1 MQYRIKSLRVKNFK
15 CFDDSKFYEF
25 SFDEEKTP
33 VILTG
38 PNGFGKTTFFD
49 ALELVFSKNITRFET
64 KIENKNTNLLKN
76 ILLNKAEED
85 GYIVVTLVNKNKEYI
100 TLMAK
105 IDHTK
110 KKVVY
115 RDSINFGIE
124 EGSIETQRLNE
135 VLNEYNNWKDNITD
149 FNIIKYNMNE
159 FGVYYY
165 ISQAESVHFLKKN
178 MSERKSTL
186 DALLEVGDASKW
198 SDFVKEELIGKT
210 KLTKG
215 VLINEEIERVNRII
229 KEDGRAL
236 KECYQKAQ
244 DNEPVKYAPIMLCD
258 EVLYWDEEKLDNFS
272 ENDLNRGLSELNRL
286 SLFAKDYD
294 DYEKYV
300 WNSRLEAAIKPS
312 VISDMLLCIPYL
324 SGNGKLEIS
333 KVNHFLEEQDKII
346 EVYNRSAFLR
356 RDDFNVSIFKCS
368 DMERLKEIDEE
379 LIKFNIQ
386 NLNNLCEQIKTNSQE
401 ISDRQNIIIELEKAR
416 EKLHSLNEQYNKD
429 STVCPYCNRQYA
441 DLNELSKGF
450 NDAKLFLDQE
460 KGKAVLQNS
469 DLINQVKETIA
480 ESKQKVN
487 SLVGKY
493 DDEKVNDLLI
503 LIKELKNIIN
513 DKSDMEKIEL
523 IYSLIV
529 DKQEWRELNK
539 QEQISEISRICMNY
553 QKKYNSEQFCQHLR
567 DFDYSSISGIY
578 PEINWEMQENL
589 KDEEKVDNKKKYIR
603 FHIQQKRNQKAQII
617 KQRLKESFIRL
628 DKLETIREKLNSLCK
643 IYDKSIEQYK
653 NQVLKKLRVP
663 LLIYTAKILQDY
675 QNGLGVFINKDE
687 MRFVP
692 NCDAKLDILNTFS
705 SGQLS
710 GFVLAFLFSMNKQYI
725 KESEDDLGFIL
736 IDDPVQTMDD
746 INISSMIEVLSNDF
760 STKQIIMS
768 THEMDKEN
776 YILYKFYKY
785 NIVGQ
790 SFNVK
795 DKLYGLQE

>member
-49 ALELVFSKNITRFET
+49 ALELVFSKNITRFEI

-746 INISSMIEVLSNDF
+746 INISSMIEVLRNDF

>member
-746 INISSMIEVLSNDF
+746 INISSMIEVLRNDF

>member
-210 KLTKG
+210 KSTKG

-333 KVNHFLEEQDKII
+333 KVNHFLKEQDKII

-356 RDDFNVSIFKCS
+356 RDDFNVSVFKCS

-523 IYSLIV
+523 IYSLIF

-746 INISSMIEVLSNDF
+746 INISSMIEVLRNDF

-785 NIVGQ
+785 DIVGQ

>member
-124 EGSIETQRLNE
+124 EGNIETQRLNE

-210 KLTKG
+210 KSTKG

-523 IYSLIV
+523 IYSLIF

-746 INISSMIEVLSNDF
+746 INISSMIEVLRNDF

>member
-210 KLTKG
+210 KSTKG

-333 KVNHFLEEQDKII
+333 KVNHFLKEQDKII

-356 RDDFNVSIFKCS
+356 RDDFNVSVFKCS

-416 EKLHSLNEQYNKD
+416 EKLHSLN
-429 STVCPYCNRQYA
+429 
-441 DLNELSKGF
+441 
-450 NDAKLFLDQE
+450 
-460 KGKAVLQNS
+460 GKISQ
-469 DLINQVKETIA
+469 I
-480 ESKQKVN
+480 
-487 SLVGKY
+487 
-493 DDEKVNDLLI
+493 I
-503 LIKELKNIIN
+503 L
-513 DKSDMEKIEL
+513 
-523 IYSLIV
+523 
-529 DKQEWRELNK
+529 W
-539 QEQISEISRICMNY
+539 
-553 QKKYNSEQFCQHLR
+553 
-567 DFDYSSISGIY
+567 
-578 PEINWEMQENL
+578 INW
-589 KDEEKVDNKKKYIR
+589 
-603 FHIQQKRNQKAQII
+603 
-617 KQRLKESFIRL
+617 
-628 DKLETIREKLNSLCK
+628 
-643 IYDKSIEQYK
+643 
-653 NQVLKKLRVP
+653 
-663 LLIYTAKILQDY
+663 
-675 QNGLGVFINKDE
+675 
-687 MRFVP
+687 
-692 NCDAKLDILNTFS
+692 
-705 SGQLS
+705 
-710 GFVLAFLFSMNKQYI
+710 
-725 KESEDDLGFIL
+725 
-736 IDDPVQTMDD
+736 
-746 INISSMIEVLSNDF
+746 
-760 STKQIIMS
+760 
-768 THEMDKEN
+768 
-776 YILYKFYKY
+776 
-785 NIVGQ
+785 
-790 SFNVK
+790 
-795 DKLYGLQE
+795 

>member
-1 MQYRIKSLRVKNFK
+1 MFATFK
-15 CFDDSKFYEF
+15 MDLPDCS
-25 SFDEEKTP
+25 
-33 VILTG
+33 
-38 PNGFGKTTFFD
+38 
-49 ALELVFSKNITRFET
+49 
-64 KIENKNTNLLKN
+64 

-346 EVYNRSAFLR
+346 EVYNRS
-356 RDDFNVSIFKCS
+356 
-368 DMERLKEIDEE
+368 
-379 LIKFNIQ
+379 
-386 NLNNLCEQIKTNSQE
+386 
-401 ISDRQNIIIELEKAR
+401 
-416 EKLHSLNEQYNKD
+416 
-429 STVCPYCNRQYA
+429 
-441 DLNELSKGF
+441 
-450 NDAKLFLDQE
+450 
-460 KGKAVLQNS
+460 
-469 DLINQVKETIA
+469 
-480 ESKQKVN
+480 
-487 SLVGKY
+487 
-493 DDEKVNDLLI
+493 
-503 LIKELKNIIN
+503 
-513 DKSDMEKIEL
+513 
-523 IYSLIV
+523 
-529 DKQEWRELNK
+529 
-539 QEQISEISRICMNY
+539 
-553 QKKYNSEQFCQHLR
+553 
-567 DFDYSSISGIY
+567 
-578 PEINWEMQENL
+578 
-589 KDEEKVDNKKKYIR
+589 
-603 FHIQQKRNQKAQII
+603 
-617 KQRLKESFIRL
+617 FIRL

-746 INISSMIEVLSNDF
+746 INISSMIEVLRNDF